1 MSVRKLLT
9 ESLLLTRSVSS
20 LILTKVGG
28 GGWAGVDP
36 ISQVGRLRPK
46 KGSLLAKVSWSRQA
60 ERDEPWSLGHRAPS
74 IPLG

>member
-28 GGWAGVDP
+28 GGRAGVDP
-36 ISQVGRLRPK
+36 MSQVGRLRPK
-46 KGSLLAKVSWSRQA
+46 RVRRKVITTANA
-60 ERDEPWSLGHRAPS
+60 ENTLY
-74 IPLG
+74 